1 MKGKVVVKL
10 GVFEKVPEPEWEQF
24 AVRRQTWEKPVEGCI
39 QYKLLA
45 DPGKEVLSSSE

>member
-24 AVRRQTWEKPVEGCI
+24 AVRRQEREVPVEGCI
-39 QYKLLA
+39 QYRFLGG
-45 DPGKEVLSSSE
+45 PGKELL

>member
-24 AVRRQTWEKPVEGCI
+24 AVRRQTWEVPVEGCT
-39 QYKLLA
+39 QYKLSA
-45 DPGKEVLSSSE
+45 GPGEELL

>member
-10 GVFEKVPEPEWEQF
+10 GIFEKVPEPEWEQF
-24 AVRRQTWEKPVEGCI
+24 AVRRQEWEVPVQGCI

-45 DPGKEVLSSSE
+45 APGKELL

>member
-24 AVRRQTWEKPVEGCI
+24 AARRQTWEKPVEGCI

-45 DPGKEVLSSSE
+45 GPGKEVLSSSG